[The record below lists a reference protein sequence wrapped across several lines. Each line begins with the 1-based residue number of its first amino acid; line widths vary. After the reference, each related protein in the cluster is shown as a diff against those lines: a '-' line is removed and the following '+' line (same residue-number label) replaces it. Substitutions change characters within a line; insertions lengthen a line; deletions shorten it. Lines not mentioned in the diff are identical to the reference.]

1 MSTEVRWRRGT
12 EAQHDGFTGAL
23 SEITHD
29 TTNNNLR
36 VHDGSTPGGHATLMA
51 YEKGAAGGVA
61 ALGGDGKVL
70 GEQLG
75 NIGLSIGRFSTRL
88 ELRAAIVPAE
98 IMNVRALGYYEA
110 GDCRPMDFKRVVS
123 APSHG
128 AYETSA
134 DGAIWEFVSEG
145 IVWVTQFGAKGD
157 NAQDDSLNFQAA
169 VNYIQS
175 KAKGGEIRVPG
186 WGRVYNFQ
194 SKRPAGLTPWAFE
207 DPNIFLSGCNDI
219 SIRGEGNPTLTNSIY
234 PNNRAEIFLFYKA
247 NRCRVEGIIFQG
259 NNTGLPNEINNCAIG
274 LLSCV
279 GMDIGKNQ
287 FTGFQGSYIASSWL
301 FDSIIHDNRFDV
313 LGGSGIDCAFWQNVT
328 VMGNTFKGNQM
339 GNNGLGTQ
347 GFQHLFDT
355 PNFGNNETGISL
367 IGGSSNNI
375 KLIDNVIENFRTGA
389 VIGDA
394 YDWSFDNNTIRMN
407 GANGVLVTNDDSS
420 VSLFAMT
427 GGIFSNNTITRNGS
441 AINSAGVRI
450 VKGTASLVEISFT
463 SNTIQD
469 NKNNGIN
476 SDATVVLKMSN
487 NRMSNKY
494 TADQTVDV
502 VNITLLGAGSL
513 LTGNYPINPRA
524 PVGPAIPASTS
535 AVVYNNYPEPATVVQ
550 QSGTGIILYSPTG
563 VQTPMFPG
571 DAKTFRLPPYYG
583 VKFSATNTTGW
594 LWTFD

>member
-1 MSTEVRWRRGT
+1 MSTQVQIRRSDET
-12 EAQHDGFTGAL
+12 DNTTFVGAR

-29 TTNNNLR
+29 MPRKALR
-36 VHDGSTPGGHATLMA
+36 IHDGATPGGNRTLMEQELGVANGIATLD
-51 YEKGAAGGVA
+51 ENGLVP
-61 ALGGDGKVL
+61 
-70 GEQLG
+70 ESQLG
-75 NIGLSIGRFSTRL
+75 NVSVPDKSDYGSITAV
-88 ELRAAIVPAE
+88 ETAE
-98 IMNVRALGYYEA
+98 IKEDVQYLRTAGYYA
-110 GDCRPMDFKRVVS
+110 PGDGGGALYKRV
-123 APSHG
+123 ATEPSHAG
-128 AYETSA
+128 KVQSA
-134 DGAIWEFVSEG
+134 DGAWWEIAVKE
-145 IVWVTQFGAKGD
+145 INVLQFGCKGD
-157 NAQDDSLNFQAA
+157 NTIDDSIPFQAA
-169 VNYIQS
+169 VEYV
-175 KAKGGEIRVPG
+175 KAKGRAVLIVPG
-186 WGRVYNFQ
+186 YGRIYNFQ

-207 DPNIFLSGCNDI
+207 DPNIFFSNFNDLI
-219 SIRGEGNPTLTNSIY
+219 VRGVGAPVLTNSIY

-279 GMDIGKNQ
+279 GMDIGNNH

-301 FDSIIHDNRFDV
+301 FDSSIHDNRFDV

-407 GANGVLVTNDDSS
+407 GANGVLVTNDESS

-427 GGIFSNNTITRNGS
+427 GGIFSNNKITRNGS
-441 AINSAGVRI
+441 AVNSAGVRI
-450 VKGTASLVEISFT
+450 VKGTASLVEVSFT
-463 SNTIQD
+463 GNTIQD

-476 SDATVVLKMSN
+476 PDATVVLKMSN

-494 TADQTVDV
+494 TADQTADV
-502 VNITLLGAGSL
+502 ANITTLGAGSL
-513 LTGNYPINPRA
+513 LTGNYPINPRP

-550 QSGTGIILYSPTG
+550 QSGTGIVLYSPTG

-583 VKFSATNTTGW
+583 VKFSTTNTTGW